1 MKRKTEQLLAKAQEA
16 IEAAELLLKGGK
28 NDFAAG
34 RAYYA
39 MFYTAEALLFE
50 EGLEYRKH
58 SGVHAA
64 FGRHFV
70 KTGVLDAKFHQYLL
84 EAFESRLEADYG
96 VDVRLGDSA
105 VKELIRRAEEFL
117 AAARTYL
124 QAKQGR

>member
-1 MKRKTEQLLAKAQEA
+1 VKRKTEQLLAKAQEA

-34 RAYYA
+34 RAYA

-64 FGRHFV
+64 FGKHFV
-70 KTGVLDAKFHQYLL
+70 KTALLDAKFHRYFSGVRISCKQASSCGRGSCHSQETSTQNPGTPRLTTRPWRNS
-84 EAFESRLEADYG
+84 SR
-96 VDVRLGDSA
+96 R
-105 VKELIRRAEEFL
+105 
-117 AAARTYL
+117 
-124 QAKQGR
+124 